1 MSDETII
8 IMPDGGRWKPATSV
22 DTIQCHNCDNLVDTP
37 EEVASYP
44 DGNCP
49 DCGCIRETQRR
60 NENHVML
67 RTNADYNGYDNSDD
81 SDDHNPRAAYI

>member
-8 IMPDGGRWKPATSV
+8 IMDDGGRFRPSTSV
-22 DTIQCHNCDNLVDTP
+22 DKIQCHNCDNLVDTP

-49 DCGCIRETQRR
+49 DCGSLGLAKLSGI
-60 NENHVML
+60 HL
-67 RTNADYNGYDNSDD
+67 SL
-81 SDDHNPRAAYI
+81 